1 MYRGLD
7 VGSAKLPP
15 AQREGV
21 AHHMLD
27 VVPPGVEY
35 SVGDWADG
43 AVAAAADIA
52 ARGKTPIVV
61 GGAGLYLRW
70 CVASRSAAAPP
81 APASLSCH
89 ALSRVARCRLVGGK
103 PQTPRSTE

>member
-1 MYRGLD
+1 MYTGLD

-27 VVPPGVEY
+27 VVPPGVEF

-43 AVAAAADIA
+43 AAAAAADIA

-70 CVASRSAAAPP
+70 RVRSCGATAL
-81 APASLSCH
+81 LSGLL
-89 ALSRVARCRLVGGK
+89 ALPEVSALF
-103 PQTPRSTE
+103 

>member
-1 MYRGLD
+1 MYCGLD

-27 VVPPGVEY
+27 VVPPSAEY

-43 AVAAAADIA
+43 AAAAAADIA

-70 CVASRSAAAPP
+70 RVRSR
-81 APASLSCH
+81 
-89 ALSRVARCRLVGGK
+89 RC
-103 PQTPRSTE
+103 TA

>member
-1 MYRGLD
+1 MYTGLD

-21 AHHMLD
+21 VHHMLD
-27 VVPPGVEY
+27 VVPPSVEF
-35 SVGDWADG
+35 SVGDWADC
-43 AVAAAADIA
+43 AARAAADIA

-70 CVASRSAAAPP
+70 CDPSCHPAALRVLAAP
-81 APASLSCH
+81 A
-89 ALSRVARCRLVGGK
+89 
-103 PQTPRSTE
+103 